1 MPMTPG
7 DFCTLY
13 FNELHR
19 LSIPYVILHS
29 RETLSKGIPSDVGLF
44 DGGSGTGIFGPIMDQ
59 ITNLARD
66 LWGVLVGLII
76 IAATIGMIVAVLRGA
91 GGMMIGG
98 SKETTVAIVS
108 VVGIVL
114 LVVIAFVAIPQLAKL
129 ITTMAP
135 PPPF

>member
-1 MPMTPG
+1 MHILAL
-7 DFCTLY
+7 DFITRRAVLA
-13 FNELHR
+13 
-19 LSIPYVILHS
+19 
-29 RETLSKGIPSDVGLF
+29 VGLF